1 MPLDHMVAEPIRKRS
16 KDDLIGAMQKR
27 LEEEAPGAVYSF
39 SQPIQMRMQELM
51 EGGARSDIA
60 IKLFGDDL
68 NTLRQKADQIAA
80 AVSKVRGAADVRA
93 ERVAGLPY
101 LRVRIR

>member
-1 MPLDHMVAEPIRKRS
+1 MPPRKQWVFSPDTGGVKIPEAVQR
-16 KDDLIGAMQKR
+16 DVQKR
-27 LEEEAPGAVYSF
+27 LEEEASGAVYSF

-68 NTLRQKADQIAA
+68 NTLQQKADQNGECTA
-80 AVSKVRGAADVRA
+80 
-93 ERVAGLPY
+93 
-101 LRVRIR
+101 